1 MGIACEYTYKFPVDE
16 WDRIGR
22 LYSLADVPVVS
33 HKDITRLGEIVTR
46 DKDQEL
52 YEVVDD
58 QKGWTIVVPFSDV
71 KPLETMP
78 A

>member
-16 WDRIGR
+16 WDRIGG

-33 HKDITRLGEIVTR
+33 YKDLTRLGEIVTR

-58 QKGWTIVVPFSDV
+58 QEGWTLVVPFSDV
-71 KPLETMP
+71 KLLEPMP